1 MFQPELAGIRIEK
14 IQGMRILDKKNNGED
29 LTFEEAKEFE
39 FCKNLTD
46 EQIKEL
52 MEAVKIFTEIVY
64 ATFAKKKGMKEKPQE
79 ENDDINLAA

>member
-14 IQGMRILDKKNNGED
+14 IQAMRILEKKNNYED

-64 ATFAKKKGMKEKPQE
+64 ATFAKKKGMKEKPKD
-79 ENDDINLAA
+79 ENDDFNLAA